1 MEQRDRLIELLNY
14 IPCKTGG
21 VCSALDGG
29 RCVDLDKLDRCQIEA
44 IADHILADG
53 WIRPPCKVGDTV
65 YCIYGEK
72 VIKGTVR
79 LIRPF
84 ISEKEIIFKGNII
97 CEVDNIFLDDG
108 SKEEIELYIVFENPY
123 GIERVAYLTREEADA
138 ELERRKQ

>member
-1 MEQRDRLIELLNY
+1 MEQKERLIKLLRKP
-14 IPCKTGG
+14 IPVIKGYNTVGE
-21 VCSALDGG
+21 S
-29 RCVDLDKLDRCQIEA
+29 RMSIVDAEK

-123 GIERVAYLTREEADA
+123 GIERVAYLTREEAEA
-138 ELERRKQ
+138 ELERRKK